1 MSFIFDN
8 KSELDK
14 LKNKSI
20 NQIEANLIRGRISKT
35 ESTVKNI
42 DSNIDNI
49 IKGVNNFIYNTE
61 NNFKKV
67 NEIEKTLSEEFE
79 KNEEFIEGL
88 KSDFESYKKFNTKQ
102 IRFIKYQLYSVLV
115 IWVVSFIFFFGM
127 HFLK

>member
-8 KSELDK
+8 KPEDK
-14 LKNKSI
+14 LIKNTSI
-20 NQIEANLIRGRISKT
+20 NQIEADLIRGRISKT
-35 ESTVKNI
+35 ESVVKNI

-49 IKGVNNFIYNTE
+49 IKGVNNFIYNTN

-67 NEIEKTLSEEFE
+67 NEIEQTLSEEFE
-79 KNEEFIEGL
+79 KNEEFIEAL

-102 IRFIKYQLYSVLV
+102 IRFIKYQLYSLLV
-115 IWVVSFIFFFGM
+115 IWVASFIFFFGM